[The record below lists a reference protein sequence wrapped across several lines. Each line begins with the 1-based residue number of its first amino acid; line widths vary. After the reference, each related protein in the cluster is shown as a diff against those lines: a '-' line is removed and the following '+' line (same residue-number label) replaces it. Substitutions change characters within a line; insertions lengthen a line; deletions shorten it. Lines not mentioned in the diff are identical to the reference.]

1 MCLQNGCPRGCPFF
15 LYVKKLV
22 GWEKF
27 CNNNIMA
34 VKLMSVKY
42 FSMLF
47 FIRTFANE
55 KGIIVAPYNA
65 TK

>member
-1 MCLQNGCPRGCPFF
+1 MWPQRALPKGDVLCFF
-15 LYVKKLV
+15 LYVKILDRS
-22 GWEKF
+22 EKF

-47 FIRTFANE
+47 FLRTFANE
-55 KGIIVAPYNA
+55 LKG
-65 TK
+65 